1 MRLIRCFTKPR
12 KTHIDFRDTQL
23 VDLMLACANTS
34 ICSLQYSVYSRT
46 YKLLFFFCH
55 SIWTCRCRHSKMHSI
70 FAKHIIYIYKET
82 RDTEKK
88 TIHQIMSIIYI
99 SNRNGWTTMCNICIY
114 MIIYMIY
121 AMYIKQRHA
130 HTHTHQTTVQI
141 RKKENNH
148 Q

>member
-46 YKLLFFFCH
+46 YKLLFFFAIPFGH
-55 SIWTCRCRHSKMHSI
+55 VDVDILRCI
-70 FAKHIIYIYKET
+70 QYLQNILYIYIRKLT

-88 TIHQIMSIIYI
+88 NNPSNHVYNLYLKQKWVDNNVQYAYIYDYI
-99 SNRNGWTTMCNICIY
+99 YDICHVY
-114 MIIYMIY
+114 
-121 AMYIKQRHA
+121 
-130 HTHTHQTTVQI
+130 
-141 RKKENNH
+141 
-148 Q
+148 